1 MKRTHR
7 FMIPICI
14 VLGLQAHVVA
24 SGEKDG
30 QQVDA
35 PIAPLRLSR
44 EAATG
49 IGLDKVPWPDEQRT
63 ARWSF
68 LFKGEELSVS
78 VFESTPVNPAGEGV
92 TRNRVTNYPY
102 DQFVLVLSGK
112 SVLIDDSGNAQTFL
126 AGDYFVVPKGF
137 TGIWEEHGV
146 YRELI
151 VIDEEAVRT
160 RPLKVSPA
168 DK

>member
-1 MKRTHR
+1 MKRTR
-7 FMIPICI
+7 RLMIPIC
-14 VLGLQAHVVA
+14 VLLCLQAQTLA
-24 SGEKDG
+24 GGEEAGDQKDPPKTP
-30 QQVDA
+30 V
-35 PIAPLRLSR
+35 RLSR
-44 EAATG
+44 EAVTG
-49 IGLDKVPWPDEQRT
+49 IGLEKVSWPDEQRT

-92 TRNRVTNYPY
+92 TRNRVANYPY

-112 SVLIDDSGNAQTFL
+112 SVLISDSGSAQTFV

-151 VIDEEAVRT
+151 VIEEEAVRT
-160 RPLKVSPA
+160 RPLEVSPA
-168 DK
+168 EE

>member
-68 LFKGEELSVS
+68 
-78 VFESTPVNPAGEGV
+78 
-92 TRNRVTNYPY
+92 
-102 DQFVLVLSGK
+102 QFVLVLSGK